1 MKLLVP
7 TLLLLMLFNALEAHA
22 AADERGELLRQ
33 RRAVESR
40 YQAESQA
47 CQQRFLVNDCVQTA
61 RLERNA
67 ALRPLDQRLQQLDV
81 QERQQRAREHDQR
94 VADRQREFAAE
105 EGRRR
110 TEALRQPP
118 SAADGRPAETLP
130 ARSLPVD
137 PEIHARAITRQADDA
152 AAAAA
157 REREQAS
164 RRQRLVLQ
172 HQQDAQ
178 RRQAER
184 EAKQQSSG
192 RPPAKPLPLPSA
204 AEIAATAA
212 SAASR

>member
-1 MKLLVP
+1 MKFLLP
-7 TLLLLMLFNALEAHA
+7 ILLLSSLGPAHA
-22 AADERGELLRQ
+22 ADDERRELLRQ
-33 RRAVESR
+33 RQAVESR
-40 YQAESQA
+40 YQAASQA

-67 ALRPLDQRLQQLDV
+67 GLRPLEKRLQELDAK
-81 QERQQRAREHDQR
+81 ERRQRAKEHDQR

-118 SAADGRPAETLP
+118 AADGKPAETQP
-130 ARSLPVD
+130 SRSLPVD
-137 PEIHARAITRQADDA
+137 PEIHARAITRQADEA
-152 AAAAA
+152 AVAAA

-172 HQQDAQ
+172 HQQDSQ

-184 EAKQQSSG
+184 EAKQQTSG
-192 RPPAKPLPLPSA
+192 RPAGKPLPIPTA
-204 AEIAATAA
+204 ADIAATAA